1 MVKLSDPI
9 TIRGMKVKNRLAYPP
24 MLSGSCDRQGRPTD
38 RAYRAYER
46 KAIGGVGL
54 MIYEATMVDPHFP
67 SENGARIGTDDNI
80 PAYRKMTDLIH
91 KHNVKFGMQINKQG
105 LISYALYAMYNYFGL
120 DPIGPSEI
128 DLLESTSSLEVM
140 APAWPSIIEKNNL
153 KMRELSIEEIS
164 NIQDLYAAGAKR
176 AIQAGFDF
184 VEIHSGHG
192 TLPSAFLSKFNNRR
206 TDKYGGSIEKRCQ
219 FILETV
225 DKIRK
230 SIGDDP
236 PIFVRFS
243 GDELFD
249 GGNKIEDTTKIAQIL
264 EKGGVDCLDVSQG
277 IILRTPYGIEI
288 PTYCRHGCYID
299 LAEEIKK
306 VVNIPVI
313 GVGRIVDPVM
323 ADQFIQQEK
332 ADIIHMG
339 RQLICD
345 AETPNKYFNG
355 QLDDIRYC
363 IGCSQSCGTVC
374 LQDAFSGQNY
384 QDITPSAELKKI
396 VIFGA
401 GIAGMEAARVAKLRG
416 HEVEIYEKS
425 SKIGGLMPLVAA
437 EYKKEEFMNTVKYL
451 DIQLKKLK
459 VSIHLNK
466 ELTREELTSLNPDIL
481 VIATGSEATV
491 PEKFKGNPNVLTQD
505 EAILKDKRLG
515 KNIVVW
521 GLNAYWRG
529 GSETAITL
537 AKEGYNVKA
546 LVGPE
551 ALIAQVIAGG
561 GTGRRFLITQYLKE
575 NNIQVYSIAKLLDVN
590 EKGVKF
596 RDKERIEQFIE
607 ADTLVY
613 CGSRI
618 SNGKKLRTDFEGVAP
633 EIVLIGDCKKPR
645 DIKEALKDAQTFAR
659 NLK

>member
-9 TIRGMKVKNRLAYPP
+9 TIREMEVTNRLAYPP
-24 MLSGSCDRQGRPTD
+24 MLSSSCDSQGRPTD
-38 RAYRAYER
+38 KTYRAYER

-54 MIYEATMVDPHFP
+54 MVYEATMVDPHFP

-80 PAYRKMTDLIH
+80 PAYRKMTDLVH

-105 LISYALYAMYNYFGL
+105 LISYAIYAMYNYFGL

-128 DLLESTSSLEVM
+128 DLLQSTSSFGVM
-140 APAWPSIIEKNNL
+140 FPAWSSIIEKKNL

-184 VEIHSGHG
+184 VEIHSAHG
-192 TLPSAFLSKFNNRR
+192 TLPSAFLSQFNNRR

-225 DKIRK
+225 DKVRK
-230 SIGDDP
+230 NIGDEP
-236 PIFVRFS
+236 PIIVRIS
-243 GDELFD
+243 GDELFE
-249 GGNKIEDTTKIAQIL
+249 GGNKIEDTTKIAQII
-264 EKGGVDCLDVSQG
+264 EKGGVDCIDVTQG
-277 IILRTPYGIEI
+277 IILRSPYGIEI

-299 LAEEIKK
+299 LADAIKK
-306 VVNIPVI
+306 VVDIPVI

-323 ADQFIQQEK
+323 ADQFIQQGK
-332 ADIIHMG
+332 ADIIYMG

-363 IGCSQSCGTVC
+363 IGCLQSCGSVC

-384 QDITPSAELKKI
+384 QEITPSTELKKI
-396 VIFGA
+396 VILGA
-401 GIAGMEAARVAKLRG
+401 GIAGMEAARVVKLRG
-416 HEVEIYEKS
+416 HKVEIYEKS
-425 SKIGGLMPLVAA
+425 NNIGGLMPLVAL
-437 EYKKEEFMNTVKYL
+437 EYKKKDFMNIVNYL
-451 DIQLKKLK
+451 DIQLKKLE
-459 VSIHLNK
+459 VPIHLNK
-466 ELTREELTSLNPDIL
+466 ELTREELASLNPDIL
-481 VIATGSEATV
+481 VIATGSKATV
-491 PEKFKGNPNVLTQD
+491 PIKFKGNPNVLTQD
-505 EAILKDKRLG
+505 DAILNGNKLG

-529 GSETAITL
+529 GSETAISL
-537 AKEGYNVKA
+537 AKEGHNVKA
-546 LVGPE
+546 LVGSE

-575 NNIQVYSIAKLLDVN
+575 NNIQVYPIAKLLDVN

-596 RDKERIEQFIE
+596 HDKERKEHFIE
-607 ADTLVY
+607 ADALIY

-618 SNGKKLRTDFEGVAP
+618 SYGKKLREDYEGVAP